1 VPNPLTPRT
10 VIQDLKDDLEGLKR
24 EWYWFLILGVAL
36 VVIGTLAIGSAVI
49 TTLATVSVFGLLI
62 LAAGIA
68 QVVTAFWSP
77 RWSGVVLQLL
87 FGLLYIVVGFMLVD
101 EPIQGAVGLTLLLAV
116 FLITGGLFRI
126 AAALL
131 MRFRNWGWSLLNGA
145 LSLLLG
151 VIVWKYL
158 LLEKGYLWVIGVF
171 VGVEMIFAGWT
182 WIMFA
187 LSVRNL
193 PTSAT
198 TP

>member
-1 VPNPLTPRT
+1 VPEPITPRF
-10 VIQDLKDDLEGLKR
+10 VVDVKEDLEGLRR
-24 EWYWFLILGVAL
+24 EWYWFLILGVGM
-36 VVIGTLAIGSAVI
+36 VVLGTLAIGSACI
-49 TTLATVSVFGLLI
+49 ATLFTVTVFGILM

-87 FGLLYIVVGFMLVD
+87 FGLLYIVVGFMIVD

-116 FLITGGLFRI
+116 FLISGGLFRI
-126 AAALL
+126 AGSML

-145 LSLLLG
+145 LSLILG
-151 VIVWKYL
+151 IIVWKYL
-158 LLEKGYLWVIGVF
+158 LIRQDFLWIIGVF
-171 VGVEMIFAGWT
+171 VGVEIIFAGWT

-187 LSVRNL
+187 LTVKNL
-193 PTSAT
+193 PSTAT